1 MALSG
6 DDGGFDLLNFL
17 GTLWPSS
24 CDHDYLTDYW
34 SIGLWQQ

>member
-17 GTLWPSS
+17 GTLWPPSG
-24 CDHDYLTDYW
+24 DHDYCTNYR
-34 SIGLWQQ
+34 SIGL

>member
-1 MALSG
+1 MAVSG

-24 CDHDYLTDYW
+24 SDHDYHTNYR
-34 SIGLWQQ
+34 SIGL